1 MYICIYYAYQF
12 LSERNYKTE
21 NNYLNYISE
30 VRLQVK
36 QTCTLSPVY
45 LRWSLIMV
53 NQLVSLDEQ
62 NAARIIVC
70 RTHKTTL
77 WCI

>member
-1 MYICIYYAYQF
+1 MYIHVCVYVYAYWF
-12 LSERNYKTE
+12 LHERNYKTE
-21 NNYLNYISE
+21 NNHLNYISE

-45 LRWSLIMV
+45 LRSSLIMV

-62 NAARIIVC
+62 NTARMPY
-70 RTHKTTL
+70 T
-77 WCI
+77 